1 MAMCRIFGC
10 VAADAVSIRHE
21 LLDADNPMIRQAEEH
36 DSGWGMAV
44 YERADGVECKRV
56 RFPEAAHMDDGFLDA
71 SKQVGQRGIGQ
82 QRVGSGRPRRQDL
95 EPRFVRALE
104 GG

>member
-44 YERADGVECKRV
+44 YQRPGGAECKSV
-56 RFPEAAHMDDGFLDA
+56 RFPLAAHMDGAFRDA
-71 SKQVGQRGIGQ
+71 TGQRGRIFNVHVRRAPLPAPSRG
-82 QRVGSGRPRRQDL
+82 RRQ
-95 EPRFVRALE
+95 AA
-104 GG
+104 